1 MKRIPITLILLI
13 TVLMAC
19 QSPSSV
25 SGISVTSDPAATNGL
40 LSVFLNQSATL
51 KATVKGVGAFNAAV
65 QWSLSPND
73 GSLVSNGSTA
83 TFKPKAASTY
93 TVTATSQADTNKRAS
108 VNITAKPNVAS
119 VSLTSVPPAVN
130 DQVTVAIGQ
139 SATLSAA
146 VEGNNTIQSVKWSLA
161 PDDGALAVNGN
172 KAVWTPKSAGSYTLT
187 ATSATDASKLATLT
201 LKAVVSDVIVTASSL
216 SIDLNQT
223 SSLTANVKNIGGAV
237 TWSVDPATGT
247 SFVPPAPSNATTFS
261 SSQPGTY
268 TITAASVTNPNL
280 KGFVTVEVKPW
291 TSSRLIGTSA
301 SDTVTSSAADA
312 NGNVYVAGFTAG
324 AFQASNQG
332 QLDAFVAKF
341 DVNGTPVWTQQLGSS
356 KDDLAYGVAVDS
368 SGNVYVAGTTSGTL
382 PTASSAGNDDAFV
395 AKFDSS
401 GARQW
406 ISQFGSSNPGGG
418 FENAFS
424 VAVGPDGSVFAT
436 GDTDGSFS
444 GATNPDPGNTDA
456 FVTKLDPS
464 TGTRAWTKQ
473 LGVIG
478 NDTAYGV
485 TVDGSGN
492 VDIGGATEGTLPGSN
507 ASSGLKDGFLA
518 QYSSAGIQ
526 SWVRQLGSS
535 DSDEIKGIAVDASG
549 NIFVAGQ
556 TDGNLL
562 LGNPSAGLGD
572 AFVAKYASSGTQTWV
587 QQFGSGADDAASGI
601 AVDPSGD
608 VYISGQTDDH
618 LAGQSAG
625 LTDAFLVKFD
635 TSGANQWIRQI
646 GTTNSDVGFAVSVA
660 DRGLSVVLAGYT
672 EGSPFDGVTGAGG
685 RDGFIVKY
693 KPDGSR

>member
-172 KAVWTPKSAGSYTLT
+172 KAVWTPKSAGAYTLT
-187 ATSATDASKLATLT
+187 ATSATDASKFSTLT
-201 LKAVVSDVIVTASSL
+201 LKAVVSDVIVTANPTSV
-216 SIDLNQT
+216 DLNQP
-223 SSLTANVKNIGGAV
+223 SSLTASVKSIGGAV
-237 TWSVDPATGT
+237 TWSADPAVGT
-247 SFVPPAPSNATTFS
+247 SFNPSAPGNATSFA

-268 TITAASVTNPNL
+268 TITATSVTNPNL
-280 KGFVTVEVKPW
+280 KGFVILEVKPW
-291 TSSRLIGTSA
+291 TSSRLLGTGA
-301 SDTVTSSAADA
+301 SDTITGSAADA
-312 NGNVYVAGFTAG
+312 GGNVYVCGFTSGSLEGSNAG
-324 AFQASNQG
+324 QY
-332 QLDAFVAKF
+332 DAFVAKY
-341 DVNGTPVWTQQLGSS
+341 DASGARLWARQLGSN
-356 KDDLAYGVAVDS
+356 KDDLAYGVAVDG

-382 PTASSAGNDDAFV
+382 PGITASSLGNDDAFV
-395 AKFDSS
+395 AKYDAS
-401 GARQW
+401 GARVW
-406 ISQFGSSNPGGG
+406 VTQFGTSG
-418 FENAFS
+418 FENAFG
-424 VAVGPDGSVFAT
+424 VAVSADGSVFVV
-436 GDTDGSFS
+436 GDTDGSFA
-444 GATNPDPGNTDA
+444 GATNPDVGNTDA
-456 FVTKLDPS
+456 FLTRLDPS
-464 TGTRAWTKQ
+464 SGARAWIKQ

-485 TVDGSGN
+485 AVDASGN
-492 VDIGGATEGTLPGSN
+492 VDIGGSTEGALSGSN
-507 ASSGLKDGFLA
+507 ASSGLKDGFIA
-518 QYSSAGIQ
+518 QYSSSGTQ
-526 SWVRQLGSS
+526 NWVSQLGSS
-535 DSDEIKGIAVDASG
+535 NSDEIKGIAVDAGG

-556 TDGNLL
+556 TDGNLS
-562 LGNPSAGLGD
+562 GSSAGLGD

-587 QQFGSGADDAASGI
+587 QQFGSGVDDAATGI

-608 VYISGQTDDH
+608 AYISGHTDDD
-618 LAGQSAG
+618 LFGVNAGK
-625 LTDAFLVKFD
+625 TDAFLSKFD
-635 TSGANQWIRQI
+635 ASGASQWNRQI
-646 GTTNSDVGFAVSVA
+646 GTAQSDAGFAVTVA
-660 DRGLSVVLAGYT
+660 DRGLSVALVGYT
-672 EGSPFDGVTGAGG
+672 EGNPFDGVTGAGG
-685 RDGFIVKY
+685 REGFIAKY
-693 KPDGSR
+693 RPDGSR

>member
-1 MKRIPITLILLI
+1 MKRIPIILILLTTI
-13 TVLMAC
+13 LMAC

-25 SGISVTSDPAATNGL
+25 SGISLTSVPATTNGL

-73 GSLVSNGSTA
+73 GSLVSSGNTA
-83 TFKPKAASTY
+83 TFKPKATSTY
-93 TVTATSQADTNKRAS
+93 TVTANSQADTNKRAS
-108 VNITAKPNVAS
+108 VTITVKPSVAS

-139 SATLSAA
+139 SATVSAA
-146 VEGNNTIQSVKWSLA
+146 VEGNNTSQNVKWSLA
-161 PDDGALAVNGN
+161 PDDGALTVNGN
-172 KAVWTPKSAGSYTLT
+172 KAVWTPKTAGTYILT
-187 ATSATDASKLATLT
+187 ATSATDASKSATLT
-201 LKAVVSDVIVTASSL
+201 LKAVVADVIVTATPI
-216 SIDLNQT
+216 SIDLNQPSNLSAT
-223 SSLTANVKNIGGAV
+223 VKNIGGAV

-247 SFVPPAPSNATTFS
+247 SLPPGPGNATTFS

-280 KGFVTVEVKPW
+280 KGSVTVEVKPW
-291 TSSRLIGTSA
+291 TASRLTGTNA
-301 SDTVTSSAADA
+301 SDTVTSSATDA
-312 NGNVYVAGFTAG
+312 SGNVYVAGFTAG
-324 AFQASNQG
+324 ALQGSNQG

-341 DVNGTPVWTQQLGSS
+341 DVSGTPVWTQQLGSS
-356 KDDLAYGVAVDS
+356 KDDLAYGVAVDG

-382 PTASSAGNDDAFV
+382 PTASNAGNDDAFV

-418 FENAFS
+418 FENAFG
-424 VAVGPDGSVFAT
+424 VAVSPDGSVFVA

-444 GATNPDPGNTDA
+444 GATNPDVGNTDA
-456 FVTKLDPS
+456 FVAKIDPS
-464 TGTRAWTKQ
+464 TGARAWTKQ

-507 ASSGLKDGFLA
+507 TSSGLTDGFVA
-518 QYSSAGIQ
+518 QYSSSGNLA
-526 SWVRQLGSS
+526 WVRQLGSS
-535 DSDEIKGIAVDASG
+535 NSDEIKGIAVDASG

-556 TDGNLL
+556 TDGNLA
-562 LGNPSAGLGD
+562 GPSAGLTD
-572 AFVAKYASSGTQTWV
+572 AFIAKYATNGTQTWL
-587 QQFGSGADDAASGI
+587 QQFGSGVDDAASGI
-601 AVDPSGD
+601 AVDASGD
-608 VYISGQTDDH
+608 AYISGHTDDD
-618 LAGQSAG
+618 LFGVSAG
-625 LTDAFLVKFD
+625 KTDAFLTKFD
-635 TSGANQWIRQI
+635 SSGASLWNRQI
-646 GTTNSDVGFAVSVA
+646 GTSESDAGFAVSVA
-660 DRGLSVVLAGYT
+660 DRGLSVVLVGYT

-685 RDGFIVKY
+685 REGFIVKY
-693 KPDGSR
+693 RPDGSR

>member
-1 MKRIPITLILLI
+1 MKRIPIILILLFA
-13 TVLMAC
+13 VLMSC

-25 SGISVTSDPAATNGL
+25 SGISVTSVPAATNGL
-40 LSVFLNQSATL
+40 LSVFLNQSVTL

-73 GSLVSNGSTA
+73 GSLVSSGSTA

-108 VNITAKPNVAS
+108 VNITVKPSVAS

-139 SATLSAA
+139 SATVSAV
-146 VEGNNTIQSVKWSLA
+146 VEGNNTSQSVKWLIA
-161 PDDGALAVNGN
+161 PDDGALAVNAN
-172 KAVWTPKSAGSYTLT
+172 KVVWTPKSAGTYTLT
-187 ATSATDASKLATLT
+187 ATSTTDASKSATLT
-201 LKAVVSDVIVTASSL
+201 LKAIASDVIVTATPI
-216 SIDLNQT
+216 SIDLNQP
-223 SSLTANVKNIGGAV
+223 SNLSANVKNLGGAV
-237 TWSVDPATGT
+237 TWSADPATGT
-247 SFVPPAPSNATTFS
+247 SFAPPGPGNTTVFS

-280 KGFVTVEVKPW
+280 KGFVTIEVKPW
-291 TSSRLIGTSA
+291 TASRLTGTNA
-301 SDTVTSSAADA
+301 SDTVTSSATDA

-324 AFQASNQG
+324 ALQASNQG

-341 DVNGTPVWTQQLGSS
+341 DVSGTPVWTQQLGSS
-356 KDDLAYGVAVDS
+356 KDDLAYGVAVDG

-418 FENAFS
+418 FENAFG
-424 VAVGPDGSVFAT
+424 VAVGPDGSVFVA

-444 GATNPDPGNTDA
+444 GATNPDVGNTDA
-456 FVTKLDPS
+456 FVAKLDPS
-464 TGTRAWTKQ
+464 TGARNWTKQ

-492 VDIGGATEGTLPGSN
+492 VDIAGSTEGPLFGN
-507 ASSGLKDGFLA
+507 SSGLKDGFLA

-526 SWVRQLGSS
+526 SWVRQFGSS
-535 DSDEIKGIAVDASG
+535 NSDEIKSIAVDASG

-556 TDGNLL
+556 TDGNLS
-562 LGNPSAGLGD
+562 GSNFGLTD
-572 AFVAKYASSGTQTWV
+572 AFIAKYAANGTRTWV
-587 QQFGSGADDAASGI
+587 QQFGSGVDDAASGI
-601 AVDPSGD
+601 AVDASGD
-608 VYISGQTDDH
+608 AYISGQTDDD
-618 LAGQSAG
+618 LFGVSAG
-625 LTDAFLVKFD
+625 KTDAFLTKFD
-635 TSGANQWIRQI
+635 ASGVSQWNRQI
-646 GTTNSDVGFAVSVA
+646 GTSESDAGFAVSVA

-672 EGSPFDGVTGAGG
+672 EGSPFDGVAGAGG
-685 RDGFIVKY
+685 REGFIVKY
-693 KPDGSR
+693 RPDGSR